1 MPKITTQPKITAQSI
16 TRFNFITKVQED
28 NNFTLDRN
36 DEQGWRKVW
45 EEGEGKKWKGDTPA
59 NNKNTNKYF
68 QWWFKSGDQNHINPW
83 LQKKY
88 GPNKDLSVKDMADML
103 LLLADASNKRW
114 GFRAA
119 IVPDTIVGC
128 GTKESDVDPNW
139 LELFSFIKNKKKGQR
154 LGNQSSQLVL
164 DYLVEHGKLCINNE
178 DCYPK
183 IDPNGPTKGRCKASV
198 QAKNIYLELAGVN
211 HVGTKREEF
220 PTDPATLEAD
230 FNTWMDE
237 DHRRRQLLRA
247 VQDCAAKQ
255 VELYKAWVENL
266 TPWERDEFWLETCD
280 PRFRAYCEEM
290 IHRFWKLK
298 ERCGCGKCDGACA
311 SEMEWDHD
319 EEKFHEF
326 MGQWVNGV
334 EQKRLDEQNLG
345 HGDPGRYTR
354 EELIERRSIST
365 IRCPDSHR
373 FKEEIKIAD
382 PTLASKH
389 YKPCTRKKYQ
399 ALFLLQTAILGRKCL
414 ATDRGITIQDFAVLE
429 GHHVFGKRNLL
440 VGDEEYETAK
450 LFERKKLY
458 QTGGSYKDWK
468 ERTFPEIPKLCH
480 LHKKVHRTLEYLLKR
495 LDLVLPMLRKKGVEI
510 DWPYEIKGDEVLLQ
524 ERWRLIEIQS
534 EADMRAKD
542 AIMCLGCGNTAFGTY
557 QSNHINGWY
566 GCLECIKR

>member
-36 DEQGWRKVW
+36 DEQGWREVW

-88 GPNKDLSVKDMADML
+88 GPNNDLSVKDMADML

-247 VQDCAAKQ
+247 VQDC
-255 VELYKAWVENL
+255 L
-266 TPWERDEFWLETCD
+266 T
-280 PRFRAYCEEM
+280 
-290 IHRFWKLK
+290 
-298 ERCGCGKCDGACA
+298 
-311 SEMEWDHD
+311 
-319 EEKFHEF
+319 
-326 MGQWVNGV
+326 
-334 EQKRLDEQNLG
+334 
-345 HGDPGRYTR
+345 
-354 EELIERRSIST
+354 
-365 IRCPDSHR
+365 
-373 FKEEIKIAD
+373 
-382 PTLASKH
+382 
-389 YKPCTRKKYQ
+389 
-399 ALFLLQTAILGRKCL
+399 
-414 ATDRGITIQDFAVLE
+414 
-429 GHHVFGKRNLL
+429 
-440 VGDEEYETAK
+440 
-450 LFERKKLY
+450 
-458 QTGGSYKDWK
+458 
-468 ERTFPEIPKLCH
+468 
-480 LHKKVHRTLEYLLKR
+480 
-495 LDLVLPMLRKKGVEI
+495 
-510 DWPYEIKGDEVLLQ
+510 
-524 ERWRLIEIQS
+524 
-534 EADMRAKD
+534 
-542 AIMCLGCGNTAFGTY
+542 TY
-557 QSNHINGWY
+557 QYYNVKSLLDSWVAYQQRLQNTLLDVTSPGHILTSRWINVPR
-566 GCLECIKR
+566 L